1 MEKQINNSMPEANQ
15 ISSAH
20 SVIPEEKNLT
30 DLLPQGFMEDLD
42 NSFYTNLK
50 DPSPCPSSKNIF
62 PLKKSNNF
70 ISSSETCST
79 YYSKISPNSNSI
91 NFNNLNQKND
101 SFFKNNESQYYST
114 KMLTQNYS
122 LNENR
127 FCNNMLQNKQQ
138 QYFSQNML
146 PMQNQNLY
154 QMNACQ
160 MKNRID
166 QMKNANLNNSTNIN
180 INMINNMLIVP
191 EYQQENSNNFSNSSY
206 SNISEENNMI
216 NDNNNNFLYKRLV
229 NNYIKNYYQNSND
242 NLLFNRTQSSNNQ
255 NFYNQTQNFNINNNS
270 INNLNKNFSSISL
283 NTKYTPIQQNQ
294 NEDKKNSSNTE
305 LSDAQ
310 ISSFFSDVFSLN
322 AGGSQI
328 LYAANKKGPKFFV
341 KIIKSHKGS
350 KFLQKILNNN
360 KPKEYE
366 INYLTNIICQNL
378 YEIICDYYGN
388 YFLQKFFPFCSYKN
402 RLEFYKYI
410 KPHFMQIADDIC
422 GNHSLQC
429 LILLQSSNE
438 EKNIIKSCVE
448 DNLDFLCYNQK
459 SSHVIQQ
466 IIKSIKENE
475 RDYLNNYII
484 SNLINLCLN
493 AHGIC
498 IVKEFINNIKKNF
511 YIKHILYIFE
521 LAMNKLTF
529 SQFGNFGIQEVIKV
543 FGLNNCNKLVDNLIE
558 NFFEYSTSKYSSN
571 VICFLLQTL
580 KNNNITFFIE
590 TIHKVFFKDYLKMIK
605 NKHSIFV
612 IFTVTKLIIELY
624 ESAQKDTN
632 TNFNVNSISDSEKDN
647 SINIL
652 NNIPKIE
659 SESSDSEKNEDN
671 EELKDK
677 GCEQEIIQFYK
688 EVSFYINENTPNKEK
703 KKLINLLKMNK
714 IQNYFLVLKKKK
726 DKCKDN
732 GV

>member
-1 MEKQINNSMPEANQ
+1 MEKSKFNAVLEPNQ
-15 ISSAH
+15 ISSTRH
-20 SVIPEEKNLT
+20 TISEEKNLS
-30 DLLPQGFMEDLD
+30 DLLPQGFIDDLD
-42 NSFYTNLK
+42 RSFYTILK
-50 DPSPCPSSKNIF
+50 DPSPCPSSKNVY
-62 PLKKSNNF
+62 PSAKQNNF
-70 ISSSETCST
+70 TSSSETCST
-79 YYSKISPNSNSI
+79 YCSKMNQNSSLI
-91 NFNNLNQKND
+91 NLNTMSQKKD
-101 SFFKNNESQYYST
+101 SLFTNNESQYYSM
-114 KMLTQNYS
+114 KILNQNCS
-122 LNENR
+122 INENN
-127 FCNNMLQNKQQ
+127 FGNILQCQQ
-138 QYFSQNML
+138 QYLSQNIL
-146 PMQNQNLY
+146 SLQNQNLL
-154 QMNACQ
+154 QTNLRQ
-160 MKNRID
+160 MKNV
-166 QMKNANLNNSTNIN
+166 NLNNNTNIN
-180 INMINNMLIVP
+180 INMINNMLILP
-191 EYQQENSNNFSNSSY
+191 EYNHDNSNNYPSMNDENY
-206 SNISEENNMI
+206 IRNSNINNL
-216 NDNNNNFLYKRLV
+216 LYKQLV
-229 NNYIKNYYQNSND
+229 NNYIKNYYQNKND
-242 NLLFNRTQSSNNQ
+242 KLLFNHTQSSNTQ
-255 NFYNQTQNFNINNNS
+255 NFYNQPQNFCISNNN
-270 INNLNKNFSSISL
+270 INNLNKNLSSISL
-283 NTKYTPIQQNQ
+283 NTKYNPNPQNQ
-294 NEDKKNSSNTE
+294 NEEKKNSSNTE
-305 LSDAQ
+305 LSDTQ

-410 KPHFMQIADDIC
+410 KPNFLQIADDIC

-466 IIKSIKENE
+466 IIKSIKESE
-475 RDYLNNYII
+475 REYLNNYII

-511 YIKHILYIFE
+511 YIKHILYLFE

-580 KNNNITFFIE
+580 KNNNIHFFIE
-590 TIHKVFFKDYLKMIK
+590 TIHKVFFKDYFKMIK

-624 ESAQKDTN
+624 ESTQKDAN
-632 TNFNVNSISDSEKDN
+632 TNFNVNSISDPEKDN
-647 SINIL
+647 SNNNIMD
-652 NNIPKIE
+652 NIPKIE
-659 SESSDSEKNEDN
+659 SESSDSDKNEN
-671 EELKDK
+671 NCELNNKNCD
-677 GCEQEIIQFYK
+677 QEIIQFYK
-688 EVSFYINENTPNKEK
+688 EVSFFINENTPNKEK

-732 GV
+732 GL

>member
-1 MEKQINNSMPEANQ
+1 METPKINSNEANQ
-15 ISSAH
+15 IPLVH
-20 SVIPEEKNLT
+20 SLKSEEKNLS
-30 DLLPQGFMEDLD
+30 DLLPQGFIDDLD
-42 NSFYTNLK
+42 RSFYTILK
-50 DPSPCPSSKNIF
+50 DHSPCPSSKNVIHSI
-62 PLKKSNNF
+62 KSNDF
-70 ISSSETCST
+70 LSSSKTCST
-79 YYSKISPNSNSI
+79 NSSKINQNSSLI
-91 NFNNLNQKND
+91 NFNLMTQKND
-101 SFFKNNESQYYST
+101 LLYKNNESQYYST
-114 KMLTQNYS
+114 KILTPNYS
-122 LNENR
+122 INENN
-127 FCNNMLQNKQQ
+127 FCNIVQSQQ
-138 QYFSQNML
+138 QYFSQNMIT
-146 PMQNQNLY
+146 MQNQNLIQMKTC
-154 QMNACQ
+154 QMNNQ
-160 MKNRID
+160 LE
-166 QMKNANLNNSTNIN
+166 QMKNANLNASIN
-180 INMINNMLIVP
+180 INMINNMLILP
-191 EYQQENSNNFSNSSY
+191 EYKQNNYNNY
-206 SNISEENNMI
+206 SNINEENYLR
-216 NDNNNNFLYKRLV
+216 NDNINNFLYKQLV
-229 NNYIKNYYQNSND
+229 NNHIKNYYQNQND
-242 NLLFNRTQSSNNQ
+242 KLLFNHTQSSNSQ
-255 NFYNQTQNFNINNNS
+255 NFYNQIQNFNNNS
-270 INNLNKNFSSISL
+270 HNINNLNKNFSSISL
-283 NTKYTPIQQNQ
+283 NTKYTPNPQNQ
-294 NEDKKNSSNTE
+294 NVEKKNSSNTE

-322 AGGSQI
+322 SGGSQI
-328 LYAANKKGPKFFV
+328 LYAANKKSPKFFV

-350 KFLQKILNNN
+350 KLLQKILNNN

-388 YFLQKFFPFCSYKN
+388 YFLQKFFPLCSYKN

-410 KPHFMQIADDIC
+410 KPNFMQIADDIC

-475 RDYLNNYII
+475 REYLNNYII

-521 LAMNKLTF
+521 LSMNKLTF
-529 SQFGNFGIQEVIKV
+529 NQFGNFGIQEVIKV

-580 KNNNITFFIE
+580 KNNNISFFIE
-590 TIHKVFFKDYLKMIK
+590 TIHKVFYKDYLKMIK

-612 IFTVTKLIIELY
+612 IFTVTKLLIELY
-624 ESAQKDTN
+624 ESAHKDSN
-632 TNFNVNSISDSEKDN
+632 TNLNVNSISDSEKNN
-647 SINIL
+647 SINIID
-652 NNIPKIE
+652 NIPKIE
-659 SESSDSEKNEDN
+659 SESSDSEKNEN
-671 EELKDK
+671 NNELKDK
-677 GCEQEIIQFYK
+677 SYEQEIIQFYK

-703 KKLINLLKMNK
+703 KKLISLLKLNK
-714 IQNYFLVLKKKK
+714 IQNYFLILKKKK

-732 GV
+732 KE